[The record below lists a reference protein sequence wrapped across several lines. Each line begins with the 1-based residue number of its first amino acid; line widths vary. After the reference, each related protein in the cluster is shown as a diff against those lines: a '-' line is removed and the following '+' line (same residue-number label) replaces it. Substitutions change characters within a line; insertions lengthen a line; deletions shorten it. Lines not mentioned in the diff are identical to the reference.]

1 MFTKILDTEAV
12 VWVCSVEKVGL
23 GLQLYEERDSGT
35 GGFPVNFAKFL
46 GTPFF
51 TEHLWWLLLL
61 ISAGFF
67 KGQ

>member
-1 MFTKILDTEAV
+1 MFTKILDTEVV

-46 GTPFF
+46 GTTFF